1 MATIKQAITL
11 SHQPSLGNDVQSV
24 DFAEGDEVTILKEW
38 EGHYLC
44 RNGDGLLFNIAKD
57 LVAE

>member
-1 MATIKQAITL
+1 MQ
-11 SHQPSLGNDVQSV
+11 QV

-38 EGHYLC
+38 EDHYLC